1 MSDIVKR
8 SVAAPPGKN
17 PPNSYAD
24 DPKKGGYRPSP
35 MKPDPKIK
43 VK

>member
-1 MSDIVKR
+1 MDTVNRTPKT
-8 SVAAPPGKN
+8 PPGKN

-24 DPKKGGYRPSP
+24 DPKRGGYPIKN
-35 MKPDPKIK
+35 KPDPKIK